1 MLGARQKSGLATA
14 LGAVTDDEGA
24 LRVDRHQ
31 MTSVP
36 GLYAIGDVVSALN
49 QIAVA
54 TGHAAIA
61 ATHVHN
67 ALPANPA

>member
-1 MLGARQKSGLATA
+1 
-14 LGAVTDDEGA
+14 
-24 LRVDRHQ
+24 

-36 GLYAIGDVVSALN
+36 GLYAVGDVVSALN

-61 ATHVHN
+61 ATAVHN
-67 ALPANPA
+67 GLPHNFA